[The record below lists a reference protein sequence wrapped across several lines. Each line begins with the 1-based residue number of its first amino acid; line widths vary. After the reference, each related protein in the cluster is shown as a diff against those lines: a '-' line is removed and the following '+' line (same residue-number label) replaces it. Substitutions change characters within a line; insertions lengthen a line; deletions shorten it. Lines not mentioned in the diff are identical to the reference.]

1 MKEKIKTKTYF
12 YLNLK
17 IWKLANKKTQLN
29 KVKTDNKGKQLG
41 KTKEWTQLK
50 RKYKKI
56 KRLINLNMIQ
66 QRAYLNFNLLIS
78 LF

>member
-29 KVKTDNKGKQLG
+29 KVKTDNKGK
-41 KTKEWTQLK
+41 
-50 RKYKKI
+50 
-56 KRLINLNMIQ
+56 
-66 QRAYLNFNLLIS
+66 
-78 LF
+78 